1 MMKDSTMSR
10 ILVETV
16 VKKALAAIKEDPERG
31 TRNLVDMALQFAEG
45 RFQQELFSAIQ
56 TMLQNEHSAYYNLV
70 RDVVSRTDAERLL
83 TFGMNVGYNGCTVG
97 ARHIRENERK
107 LGCNIPWTVS
117 IRPDGARWADDRAR
131 YDRLIGEGETLGI
144 YVWAVFAGER
154 PQDLLCLA
162 KAHPASAFCVF
173 CRAEDLTEVFLEE
186 ALEYNN
192 IMLLVRYDEAAA
204 DVCASLQRMGL
215 LYSVWYPYGTKDLED
230 IINGDLFYSAQQ
242 LAPAFTVLL
251 AEPECPMEVRR
262 LVCQAVRSARNDQR
276 FQTLLWEM
284 ESDNCLVDS
293 IISGDSCLVSFDG
306 AGRLCAGTGKTW
318 GERGNIFHGSL
329 LKILQGAY
337 PKTVEE
343 TA

>member
-1 MMKDSTMSR
+1 MKDSTMTR
-10 ILVETV
+10 IVVETV

-45 RFQQELFSAIQ
+45 RFQQELFSTIQ
-56 TMLQNEHSAYYNLV
+56 TMLQNEHSAYYSLV

-117 IRPDGARWADDRAR
+117 IRPGGARWADDRAR

-173 CRAEDLTEVFLEE
+173 CRADDLTEVFLEE

-204 DVCASLQRMGL
+204 DVCASLRRMGL
-215 LYSVWYPYGTKDLED
+215 LYSVWYPYGAKDLED

-262 LVCQAVRSARNDQR
+262 LVCQAVRTARSDQR

-306 AGRLCAGTGKTW
+306 AGRLYSGGGKTW
-318 GERGNIFHGSL
+318 SEHNDIFHESL
-329 LKILQGAY
+329 VKILQGAC